1 MLNAKNG
8 VITEER
14 FQRLTEVQWLF
25 HYMEVTK
32 FRGYDNKDK
41 IDFTISLLDILDERL
56 KVLLD
61 TIMESNK
68 LAGMISNPKMG
79 KEIIERERLEKD
91 RALIKDD
98 DFAAWWEDYSQF
110 LPDDL
115 EVIAV
120 GDDVDLEGGGID
132 LERMNEFYADE
143 IERNISE
150 SKGGENND

>member
-1 MLNAKNG
+1 MALTAGIVGLPNVGKSTLFNA
-8 VITEER
+8 ITKAGALAANYPFATIEPNVGMV
-14 FQRLTEVQWLF
+14 EVP
-25 HYMEVTK
+25 
-32 FRGYDNKDK
+32 
-41 IDFTISLLDILDERL
+41 DERL
-56 KVLLD
+56 KVLLE

-115 EVIAV
+115 EVIAI